1 MNGKPDAA
9 IFTQDLCVG
18 YGKREV
24 LYGLDLSFP
33 PGAFTALLG
42 PNGAGKTTLL
52 RTLARLLPPIRGK
65 VFLQGKNLNE
75 YASASLARRL
85 SVVLTEKVN
94 PGIFSVSEFVGL
106 GRHPHTGFMGR
117 LSQHDL
123 EIVRE
128 CLEWVKASDL
138 ANRQMTDLSDGE
150 RQKVSIARALAQEP
164 EIILLDEPTM
174 HLDLKHRME
183 VMGILRHLCREKG
196 VAVVASLHDVDVAAR
211 VSDMAVCVSKGKMVR
226 SGPTEQVLSG
236 NRVAEL
242 YDFEEA
248 CFDPG
253 LCTLELRP
261 KSSRERVF
269 VASGMGSGAG
279 LFRLL
284 SKHGFS
290 IAAGVMHS
298 NDLDRFVASAIGAA
312 CFIQNPQEPVGGDSL
327 DQAMDSVLQADF
339 LVDAGYEVGPVNQN
353 NTSLIHAALSLDKP
367 VFSLRSPEEAR
378 ELFGNRASFVVL
390 CSDSTDLVNKILAV
404 SQARHDRN

>member
-18 YGKREV
+18 YGKKEV
-24 LYGLDLSFP
+24 LHGLDLAFP
-33 PGAFTALLG
+33 PGTFTALLG

-52 RTLARLLPPIRGK
+52 RTLARLLPPLRGEI
-65 VFLQGKNLNE
+65 FLQGRNL
-75 YASASLARRL
+75 YDYSAASLAKRL

-94 PGIFSVSEFVGL
+94 PGIFSVFEFVSL

-117 LSQHDL
+117 LSGHDAD
-123 EIVRE
+123 IVRE

-138 ANRQMTDLSDGE
+138 AGRQMGELSDGE

-183 VMGILRHLCREKG
+183 VMGILRRLCREKG
-196 VAVVASLHDVDVAAR
+196 LAVAASLHDVDVAAR
-211 VSDMAVCVSKGKMVR
+211 VSDLAVCVTRGGAAK
-226 SGPTEQVLSG
+226 SGPTEQILSE

-248 CFDPG
+248 SFDPS
-253 LCTLELRP
+253 LCTLEMRP
-261 KSSRERVF
+261 KASREQVF

-290 IAAGVMHS
+290 LAAGVMHA
-298 NDLDRFVASAIGAA
+298 NDLDCFVASAIGAD
-312 CFIQNPQEPVGGDSL
+312 CFIQSPQEPVGGDSL
-327 DQAMDSVLQADF
+327 DNALQSVLQAD
-339 LVDAGYEVGPVNQN
+339 LIVDAGYEVGPANQN
-353 NTSLIHAALSLDKP
+353 NTRLIQAALTANKP
-367 VFSLRSPEEAR
+367 VFSMRSGEDAKG
-378 ELFGNRASFVVL
+378 LFGESAASLIL
-390 CSDSTDLVNKILAV
+390 CSNPTELLEKLLAA
-404 SQARHDRN
+404 SRLKSHGE